1 MATKEEVIKSEVLPD
16 INTKYVYVL
25 AEKNEK
31 RGRIYD
37 EHGNPRGENEYKPRR
52 NLLLR
57 SSIKWPGGKDPFS
70 GKERNAGRHLIRYYD
85 GCTTLFVDDQPKDK
99 ETIEQL
105 VNNTRELAFLHGY
118 LSVYGYETL
127 LKNYMDWCSYNGDS
141 PYKIPTTDT
150 IFILLDSEKASK
162 IEAQEL
168 DLAEQAMKL
177 AKDAKENKMMVHAQY
192 LGIPFLD
199 EKTNNQRSP
208 EAIRTSYRAVA
219 KNDPSKFISSY
230 NDKSIETSTYIQT
243 ALKTGAISTTIIPNK
258 AIWTSNNVEI
268 CDISGIKSIEGISG
282 KLLEFS
288 QLPEGGAFDDQLR
301 ALYK

>member
-1 MATKEEVIKSEVLPD
+1 MSTKEELVQSEVLPD

-37 EHGNPRGENEYKPRR
+37 EHGAPRGESDYKPRR

-85 GCTTLFVDDQPKDK
+85 GCTTLFIDDQPKDK
-99 ETIEQL
+99 ETIDQL
-105 VNNTRELAFLHGY
+105 CNNTRELSFLHGY

-127 LKNYMDWCSYNGDS
+127 LKNYMDWASYNGDS

-150 IFILLDSEKASK
+150 IFVLLDSEKASK
-162 IEAQEL
+162 VEAEQL

-177 AKDAKENKMMVHAQY
+177 AKDAKENKMMVHAEY
-192 LGIPFLD
+192 LGISFLD
-199 EKTNNQRSP
+199 EKTNNQRSAD
-208 EAIRTSYRAVA
+208 AIRTSYRMVA
-219 KNDPSKFISSY
+219 KNDPATFIRSY
-230 NDKSIETSTYIQT
+230 NDKSIETATYIQT
-243 ALKTGAISTTIIPNK
+243 ALKTGEISTTLIPNK
-258 AIWTSNNVEI
+258 AIWSKTKVEI
-268 CDISGIKSIEGISG
+268 CDISGIKSHEGISN